1 VIGSV
6 LETQVYPRVLN
17 APEHCISL
25 NAPEHCIS
33 LNAPEHCYKLVP
45 PNTLSD
51 RVDLGEALDF
61 E

>member
-1 VIGSV
+1 MLFYSILVAGVNEVTRARVIGIV
-6 LETQVYPRVLN
+6 LETQVYPRV
-17 APEHCISL
+17 
-25 NAPEHCIS
+25 

-51 RVDLGEALDF
+51 RVDLGEVLDF